1 MKKSFASY
9 LRFQKLLEENKVSI
23 YKVAKDTGIAPTTL
37 YEWGYGRSIPKANK
51 LKKVADY
58 FGVSIEYFL
67 EESERDA
74 S

>member
-1 MKKSFASY
+1 MY
-9 LRFQKLLEENKVSI
+9 NKVKCMCDENGI
-23 YKVAKDTGIAPTTL
+23 TITALEREIGLGRRTIAKWQKSSPTV
-37 YEWGYGRSIPKANK
+37 EN

>member
-1 MKKSFASY
+1 MTIYDNIKELCKAKNTNIHSLEKS
-9 LRFQKLLEENKVSI
+9 
-23 YKVAKDTGIAPTTL
+23 TGIGNGVIAGWKK
-37 YEWGYGRSIPKANK
+37 YEPKVMTI
-51 LKKVADY
+51 KKVADY